1 MKNINISIS
10 EGYSGQDALI
20 SYITKNKI
28 ISYCRFL
35 KSYCNIIV
43 ASITNSSSTF
53 SDNWNNLDNLWAG
66 CFLCEGKDFPDLKD
80 KQQNVYVM
88 QKYCKYSGKELLRSI
103 KRKKNL
109 VSALASHSENVIEIP
124 TNDHSISVKD
134 DYCKITKK
142 NASHSENVIET
153 PTNDH
158 SISVKDDYYKITKKN
173 NIIDFCCDIL
183 QELDGKY
190 NIHPFYKY
198 DEKETAIKNPIDLFT
213 INSKL
218 ENNQY
223 TSIKE
228 FEKDI
233 RLIFCNCY
241 AYNNIEK
248 PVTKQIRILEQNKDK
263 LVYNQVVNN
272 AFLIASAYENLVAD
286 QKCHYL
292 LQMQAIV
299 ESLLPLEYSIPE
311 LSLVMDDKFNTNVL
325 EKLDKIIEKEDEKV
339 LLGRSYAY
347 WSKEYKETKQTT
359 IGEILDSGVNQL
371 KSYMNIISKVKQVI
385 ILVQEYLTNGLK

>member
-1 MKNINISIS
+1 
-10 EGYSGQDALI
+10 
-20 SYITKNKI
+20 
-28 ISYCRFL
+28 
-35 KSYCNIIV
+35 
-43 ASITNSSSTF
+43 
-53 SDNWNNLDNLWAG
+53 
-66 CFLCEGKDFPDLKD
+66 
-80 KQQNVYVM
+80 M

-241 AYNNIEK
+241 AYNNIESDIYYLGK
-248 PVTKQIRILEQNKDK
+248 ELESVFNKIWTKKIISYAEQK
-263 LVYNQVVNN
+263 
-272 AFLIASAYENLVAD
+272 
-286 QKCHYL
+286 
-292 LQMQAIV
+292 
-299 ESLLPLEYSIPE
+299 
-311 LSLVMDDKFNTNVL
+311 
-325 EKLDKIIEKEDEKV
+325 EKLKRV
-339 LLGRSYAY
+339 
-347 WSKEYKETKQTT
+347 
-359 IGEILDSGVNQL
+359 
-371 KSYMNIISKVKQVI
+371 
-385 ILVQEYLTNGLK
+385 

>member
-80 KQQNVYVM
+80 
-88 QKYCKYSGKELLRSI
+88 KELLRSI

-183 QELDGKY
+183 QELDGNY
-190 NIHPFYKY
+190 
-198 DEKETAIKNPIDLFT
+198 IKFA
-213 INSKL
+213 K
-218 ENNQY
+218 
-223 TSIKE
+223 
-228 FEKDI
+228 
-233 RLIFCNCY
+233 
-241 AYNNIEK
+241 
-248 PVTKQIRILEQNKDK
+248 
-263 LVYNQVVNN
+263 
-272 AFLIASAYENLVAD
+272 
-286 QKCHYL
+286 
-292 LQMQAIV
+292 
-299 ESLLPLEYSIPE
+299 
-311 LSLVMDDKFNTNVL
+311 
-325 EKLDKIIEKEDEKV
+325 
-339 LLGRSYAY
+339 
-347 WSKEYKETKQTT
+347 YKELFPNAISEEVNTAFRISNEHQDYVKIQQNGAEKSEDVRKQGD
-359 IGEILDSGVNQL
+359 IEIQQNGAKKQGWKKQL
-371 KSYMNIISKVKQVI
+371 K
-385 ILVQEYLTNGLK
+385 

>member
-1 MKNINISIS
+1 MTQKNINISIS
-10 EGYSGQDALI
+10 EGYSGQD
-20 SYITKNKI
+20 
-28 ISYCRFL
+28 
-35 KSYCNIIV
+35 
-43 ASITNSSSTF
+43 
-53 SDNWNNLDNLWAG
+53 DNWNNLDNLWAG

-80 KQQNVYVM
+80 KIATERLCYAKILQIFW
-88 QKYCKYSGKELLRSI
+88 KGIIKEYKKKKKSSI
-103 KRKKNL
+103 CSCISFRKF
-109 VSALASHSENVIEIP
+109 
-124 TNDHSISVKD
+124 KD

-223 TSIKE
+223 T
-228 FEKDI
+228 
-233 RLIFCNCY
+233 
-241 AYNNIEK
+241 K

-272 AFLIASAYENLVAD
+272 AFLIASAYENLVAVNLIKN
-286 QKCHYL
+286 QK
-292 LQMQAIV
+292 
-299 ESLLPLEYSIPE
+299 
-311 LSLVMDDKFNTNVL
+311 DKFNTNVL